1 MGGIYKC
8 TLNWINTTLSTN
20 AQNVLYM
27 EADESITNASQVGAI
42 LDASF
47 WGSSGA
53 TPEMRNWTSTNVKLA
68 SISLQKL
75 TPFPPGGTI
84 VYTTAQNFGNA
95 ANVVKSPVLGV
106 LFTLKDGGSG
116 RKHRGRFYH
125 YGATQTIL
133 TDTGPT
139 PGNIAPG
146 GPIGLTA
153 SALIARFGPA
163 ATTALKWKIFHRNE
177 PTEGDRFT
185 QVQTIAIN
193 PRPVVQ
199 RRRNFGIGF

>member
-1 MGGIYKC
+1 MAYYKC
-8 TLNWINTTLSTN
+8 TLYWTNTTLGTN
-20 AQNVLYM
+20 AQNVIYM
-27 EADESITNASQVGAI
+27 KGDETITDISQVGAI

-53 TPEMRNWTSTNVKLA
+53 TPEMRNWTSTNVKLYQ
-68 SISLQKL
+68 IGIQEMY
-75 TPFPPGGTI
+75 PVPGGTV

-106 LFTLKDGGSG
+106 LFTIKDGGAG

-139 PGNIAPG
+139 AGNIAPG
-146 GPIGLTA
+146 GPIGLTR
-153 SALIARFGPA
+153 SALLARFGPS
-163 ATTALKWKIFHRNE
+163 ATTALQWQLFHRLE
-177 PTEGDRFT
+177 SGLDRWT
-185 QVQTIAIN
+185 QITSIAIN
-193 PRPVVQ
+193 PRTVVQ
-199 RRRNFGIGF
+199 RRRNYLIGF

>member
-1 MGGIYKC
+1 MAYYKC
-8 TLNWINTTLSTN
+8 TLYWTNTTLGTN
-20 AQNVLYM
+20 AQNVIYM
-27 EADESITNASQVGAI
+27 KGDETITDISQVGAI

-53 TPEMRNWTSTNVKLA
+53 TPEMRNWTSTNVKLYQIA
-68 SISLQKL
+68 IQEMY
-75 TPFPPGGTI
+75 PVPGGTV

-106 LFTLKDGGSG
+106 LFTIKDGGAG

-139 PGNIAPG
+139 AGNIAPG
-146 GPIGLTA
+146 GPIGLTR
-153 SALIARFGPA
+153 SALLARFGPS
-163 ATTALKWKIFHRNE
+163 ATTALKWQLFHRLE
-177 PTEGDRFT
+177 SGLDRWT
-185 QVQTIAIN
+185 QISSIAIN
-193 PRPVVQ
+193 PRTVVQ
-199 RRRNFGIGF
+199 RRRNYLIGF